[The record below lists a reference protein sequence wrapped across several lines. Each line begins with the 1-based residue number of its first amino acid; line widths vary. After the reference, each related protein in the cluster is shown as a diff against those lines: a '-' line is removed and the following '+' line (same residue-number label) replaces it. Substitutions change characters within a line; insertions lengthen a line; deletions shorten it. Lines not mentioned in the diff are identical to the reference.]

1 MNKFLLIFVIVFTV
15 NAFAIDPPSSKA
27 QGFFLAFG
35 VGPRLPL
42 GDFSTSTD
50 MGYGFNIELSYTDNE
65 FLPVFLFANIG
76 FEQYPGAQSFYQET
90 DYSNF
95 STNSIPI
102 NVGAR
107 YYFSPLVEQVVLLIP
122 IIELSAS
129 YTYTQE
135 LNEFKFDSGRNNF
148 KEQFSK
154 FGVAGGVGLSMFLM
168 EIIAAYHYFETNQ
181 YVSFDLRIRIPL
193 FINY

>member
-1 MNKFLLIFVIVFTV
+1 MKNFLIIFVLVFAV
-15 NAFAIDPPSSKA
+15 NSFAIDPPASRA
-27 QGFFLAFG
+27 QGVFLAFG

-42 GDFSTSTD
+42 GDFSNSTD
-50 MGYGFNIELSYTDNE
+50 IGYGFNIELSYTDNE

-135 LNEFKFDSGRNNF
+135 LNEFKF
-148 KEQFSK
+148 
-154 FGVAGGVGLSMFLM
+154 
-168 EIIAAYHYFETNQ
+168 
-181 YVSFDLRIRIPL
+181 
-193 FINY
+193 